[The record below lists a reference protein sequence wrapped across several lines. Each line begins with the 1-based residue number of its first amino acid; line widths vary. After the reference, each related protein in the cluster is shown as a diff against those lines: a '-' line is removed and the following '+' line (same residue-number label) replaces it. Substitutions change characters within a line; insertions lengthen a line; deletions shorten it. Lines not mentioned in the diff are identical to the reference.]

1 MRLSESLYSVK
12 SVEENGMLLDEL
24 SRLAGFASSENS
36 CLPVGA
42 HVATQSNKIEESH
55 LWLSGREF
63 STSVDSSLSGHFMY
77 VDPDIS
83 AELRNK
89 VNLNV

>member
-1 MRLSESLYSVK
+1 MRLSESLYCVK

-24 SRLAGFASSENS
+24 SRLAGFASSESS
-36 CLPVGA
+36 CLPVGI
-42 HVATQSNKIEESH
+42 HVAKQSNTIEESH

-63 STSVDSSLSGHFMY
+63 STSADSLSGHSMY

-83 AELRNK
+83 SELHNK